1 MMDDDRKEISYKV
14 TCANC
19 GKETLNVKEV
29 YSKIPRF
36 GKMVMISMFCSNCGY
51 RVFDT
56 VSLEYKGPAKVEFQV
71 KNMKDLAARIIRS
84 TTSTL
89 TIPELGLELR
99 PGPKSEAFITNVE
112 GVLDRFS
119 AIAEQLVRGSGG
131 GTKGKAKSALRK
143 IKLAIDGKM
152 PFTVIIEDEFGNS
165 AILPPEVAEE

>member
-19 GKETLNVKEV
+19 GKEALNVKEV
-29 YSKIPRF
+29 YFNIPKF
-36 GKMVMISMFCSNCGY
+36 GKTVMVSMLCSNCGY

-56 VSLEYKGPAKVEFQV
+56 ISLEYKGPAKQEFQV
-71 KNMKDLAARIIRS
+71 KGAKDLTARIIRS

-89 TIPELGLELR
+89 TIPELGLELK

-119 AIAEQLVRGSGG
+119 AIAEQLVRGSEGG
-131 GTKGKAKSALRK
+131 AKGRAKTALEK
-143 IKLAIDGKM
+143 IKLAMEGRV

-165 AILPPEVAEE
+165 AILPPEGT